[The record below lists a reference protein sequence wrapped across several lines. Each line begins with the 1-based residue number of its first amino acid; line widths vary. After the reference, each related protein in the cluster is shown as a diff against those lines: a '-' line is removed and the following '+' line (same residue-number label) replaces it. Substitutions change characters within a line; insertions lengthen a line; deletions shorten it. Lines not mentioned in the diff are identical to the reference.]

1 MIRSGST
8 ILVLAPHT
16 DDGEIGCGA
25 TLSKLLDLNC
35 KIYYLA
41 FCTCD
46 SNLPDGFP
54 NGTLEAELREAT
66 KVLSIPKEN
75 VIVKDF
81 QVRCLSYERQAVLD
95 ILVALNKE
103 ISPDVVFAPTL
114 EDLHQDHSTVTQEAI
129 RAFKTK
135 TLLCYEMPWNNFS
148 FEIGINSDKFPEIS
162 GERKF
167 SPMDR
172 SLRRELKSAF
182 GNNNYWFNTSK
193 FKNAVEIKIKSKKEI
208 IEFLVPKEMVS
219 TSSVRLFVLWTTLP
233 SIVLIIIALIFLKNQ
248 TRPLVKLAKAAE
260 KFGKGDYINDFI
272 PSGAQEIRKASY
284 EFDRMA
290 KRINRHL
297 NQRAEMLSGI
307 SHDLRTPLTRLK
319 LQLAMLK
326 QKEISEKM
334 SKDIDEMEKMLNDYL
349 QFAKTQ
355 TQESTEKINLNNLL
369 RSISKGFE
377 SNKISLDEDESKIF
391 LNGRP
396 SALKRSFENVIQ
408 NGLTYGSNVK
418 IKVQKGNKR
427 ALVTIEDDGPGIP
440 EDQYKNVFKPFFRLD
455 KSRSLNQSG
464 VGLGLAI
471 VEDIINSHG
480 GNIQLGKSKYGGLQ
494 VKISLPF

>member
-1 MIRSGST
+1 MFSGLNKLIKYILPKRLFYRALIIVAAPTIILQIIITIVFYDSIWIKANKNITRS
-8 ILVLAPHT
+8 
-16 DDGEIGCGA
+16 
-25 TLSKLLDLNC
+25 
-35 KIYYLA
+35 
-41 FCTCD
+41 
-46 SNLPDGFP
+46 
-54 NGTLEAELREAT
+54 
-66 KVLSIPKEN
+66 
-75 VIVKDF
+75 
-81 QVRCLSYERQAVLD
+81 
-95 ILVALNKE
+95 LVAQLK
-103 ISPDVVFAPTL
+103 
-114 EDLHQDHSTVTQEAI
+114 AI
-129 RAFKTK
+129 EEVYQNDITNVDFFTDSYK
-135 TLLCYEMPWNNFS
+135 NNFN
-148 FEIGINSDKFPEIS
+148 FEININQEVFPSNS

-172 SLRRELKSAF
+172 SLRRELKSKF

-193 FKNAVEIKIKSKKEI
+193 FKNAVEIKIRSGDDI

-233 SIVLIIIALIFLKNQ
+233 SLVLIIIALIFLKNQ
-248 TRPLVKLAKAAE
+248 TKPLVKLAKAAE
-260 KFGKGDYINDFI
+260 RFGKGDYVNDFRA
-272 PSGAQEIRKASY
+272 SGSQEIRKAAF

-355 TQESTEKINLNNLL
+355 TQENTSTININNLL
-369 RSISKGFE
+369 RTIKSE
-377 SNKISLDEDESKIF
+377 LNNRNLSLNENDLDIK
-391 LNGRP
+391 LKGRP
-396 SALKRSFENVIQ
+396 SALKRSFENIIQ
-408 NGLTYGSNVK
+408 NGLTYGNKVYISINK
-418 IKVQKGNKR
+418 SIKRVIII
-427 ALVTIEDDGPGIP
+427 VEDDGPGIP
-440 EDQYKNVFKPFFRLD
+440 EDQFKNVFKPFFRLD

-480 GNIQLGKSKYGGLQ
+480 GNIQLGKSKYSGLQ
-494 VKISLPF
+494 VRISLPF

>member
-1 MIRSGST
+1 MFSG
-8 ILVLAPHT
+8 LNNFLKVVL
-16 DDGEIGCGA
+16 
-25 TLSKLLDLNC
+25 
-35 KIYYLA
+35 
-41 FCTCD
+41 
-46 SNLPDGFP
+46 
-54 NGTLEAELREAT
+54 
-66 KVLSIPKEN
+66 PKRLFYRALI
-75 VIVKDF
+75 IV
-81 QVRCLSYERQAVLD
+81 A
-95 ILVALNKE
+95 
-103 ISPDVVFAPTL
+103 APTIIL
-114 EDLHQDHSTVTQEAI
+114 QLIITIVFYDSIWIKANKNITRSLISQLKTIQDVYQNNKNNLDFFTDSY
-129 RAFKTK
+129 K
-135 TLLCYEMPWNNFS
+135 NNFN
-148 FEIGINSDKFPEIS
+148 FEIDINNNPFPSLS

-172 SLRRELKSAF
+172 SLRRELKSSF

-193 FKNAVEIKIKSKKEI
+193 FKNAVEIKIRSGDDV

-233 SIVLIIIALIFLKNQ
+233 SLVLIIIALIFLKNQ
-248 TRPLVKLAKAAE
+248 TKPLVKLAKAAE
-260 KFGKGDYINDFI
+260 KFGKGDYVNDFRA
-272 PSGAQEIRKASY
+272 SGSQEIRKAAF

-326 QKEISEKM
+326 QKDVSEKM

-355 TQESTEKINLNNLL
+355 SQESTTLINLNNLFN
-369 RSISKGFE
+369 SITNEINSK
-377 SNKISLDEDESKIF
+377 KLI
-391 LNGRP
+391 LNENNLIITLKGRP
-396 SALKRSFENVIQ
+396 MALKRSFENIIN
-408 NGLTYGSNVK
+408 NGLIYGNKVNVEMH
-418 IKVQKGNKR
+418 KGNNR
-427 ALVTIEDDGPGIP
+427 ALIIIEDDGPGIP

-480 GNIQLGKSKYGGLQ
+480 GSVQLGKSKYNGLQ
-494 VKISLPF
+494 VRISLPF